1 MKLST
6 RGEYGLRAM
15 FDLAMR
21 QGDSPTP
28 LKDIAERQEISG
40 HYLEQLIASLRKA
53 GLVKSVRGAQ
63 GGYLLGRPPEDITVG
78 DIVRILEGPI
88 GPTECVSQEE
98 PTTCGRAE
106 NCIARQVWKRVRDSI
121 VEVMD
126 SITLGDMRDEAEKL
140 ARENN
145 GDMYYI

>member
-15 FDLAMR
+15 FDLALR
-21 QGDSPTP
+21 QGEGPIP
-28 LKDIAERQEISG
+28 LKGIAERQQISG

-63 GGYLLGRPPEDITVG
+63 GGYLLARPPNEITVG
-78 DIVRILEGPI
+78 DIVRVLEGPI
-88 GPTECVSQEE
+88 GPTECVSEE
-98 PTTCGRAE
+98 EAILCDRSET
-106 NCIARQVWKRVRDSI
+106 CIARRVWERVRDSI

-126 SITLGDMRDEAEKL
+126 SITLEDMCIEAQKL
-140 ARENN
+140 AEENN

>member
-15 FDLAMR
+15 FDLALR
-21 QGDSPTP
+21 QGEGPVP
-28 LKDIAERQEISG
+28 LKDVAERQEISG
-40 HYLEQLIASLRKA
+40 HYLEQLIAGLRKA

-63 GGYLLGRPPEDITVG
+63 GGYMLARPPNEITVG
-78 DIVRILEGPI
+78 DIVRVLEGPI
-88 GPTECVSQEE
+88 GPTECVSQEDQTACE
-98 PTTCGRAE
+98 RSET
-106 NCIARQVWKRVRDSI
+106 CIARRVWQRVRDSI

-126 SITLGDMRDEAEKL
+126 SITLADMCAEAKKIERDGS
-140 ARENN
+140 